1 MTHEGNGRR
10 ALGAVNGKLG
20 SIKSREE
27 INEHRFGELEDE
39 RTDRKQSINQ
49 EMKQHKN
56 HREDQKVVKEKI

>member
-10 ALGAVNGKLG
+10 RALGTVNGEG
-20 SIKSREE
+20 SIESREE
-27 INEHRFGELEDE
+27 INGHRFGELKDE

-56 HREDQKVVKEKI
+56 HGED

>member
-1 MTHEGNGRR
+1 MTREGNGRR
-10 ALGAVNGKLG
+10 RTSGAVKGKLG

-27 INEHRFGELEDE
+27 INGHRFGELKDE

-56 HREDQKVVKEKI
+56 HRED

>member
-10 ALGAVNGKLG
+10 RALGTVNGELG

-27 INEHRFGELEDE
+27 INGHRFGELKDE

-56 HREDQKVVKEKI
+56 HRED